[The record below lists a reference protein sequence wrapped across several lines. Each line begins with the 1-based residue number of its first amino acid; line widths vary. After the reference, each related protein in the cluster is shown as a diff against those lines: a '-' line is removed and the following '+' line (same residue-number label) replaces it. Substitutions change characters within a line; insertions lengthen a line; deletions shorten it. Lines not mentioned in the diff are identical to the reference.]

1 MKTVNSLSGGKTS
14 SYIAANYPADYNV
27 FALVRTDDKSCLYP
41 DKKLRQMVSDKIG
54 VEFIGTLE
62 QDNIIKV
69 MLDLEQFIGKE
80 ITALNFLHK
89 YADNEL
95 TNAESIRRMRAK
107 LQEEEPGLRGEAYKI
122 RKGKLQEEWRKNLGY
137 ENN

>member
-1 MKTVNSLSGGKTS
+1 MSNPK
-14 SYIAANYPADYNV
+14 
-27 FALVRTDDKSCLYP
+27 RTRKEIREAI
-41 DKKLRQMVSDKIG
+41 KKIKIKR
-54 VEFIGTLE
+54 ELNNK
-62 QDNIIKV
+62 NI
-69 MLDLEQFIGKE
+69 DAEE

-122 RKGKLQEEWRKNLGY
+122 RKGKPQEEWRKNLGY